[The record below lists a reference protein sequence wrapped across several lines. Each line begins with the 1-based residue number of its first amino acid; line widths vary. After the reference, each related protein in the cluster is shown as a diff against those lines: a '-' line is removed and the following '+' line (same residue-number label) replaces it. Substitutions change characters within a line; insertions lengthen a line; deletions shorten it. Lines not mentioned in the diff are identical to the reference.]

1 MNYLSLI
8 NQFWA
13 KDLEHSFT
21 PNDIAV
27 YFRLLERSNA
37 LGWKNPFNFSVD
49 ELLLKLRL
57 KTKDPFTT
65 ARNRLKQAGLID
77 FRNGDGRGRTTT
89 YYLLDAEEQQQEEE
103 TERGKKNT
111 PLMPPLSPT
120 LSPPLYPPGT
130 PLLHKTKLN
139 ETKGKTANAVT
150 ASERDPSLDLEEG
163 EDHPPGDSCRDR
175 IGEEQTTSPEQDPSW
190 DRTGEEQ
197 AASPEPVSSPPPRK
211 PTTPG
216 KRASKGRAARSVPI
230 TAPPPLHSRW
240 PELVAELDDDGR
252 ATWERFVAWEQDN
265 PLPKVFSMAE
275 PLLPA
280 QLVKLTRQHG
290 SGEITGVL
298 LDMQNRRTL
307 LTDYESAN
315 LTVQS
320 WLRNRRKR
328 ETAAS

>member
-27 YFRLLERSNA
+27 YFRLLERCNA

-77 FRNGDGRGRTTT
+77 FKNGDGRGRTTT
-89 YYLLDAEEQQQEEE
+89 YYLLDTEEQLQEEE

-120 LSPPLYPPGT
+120 LLPPLSPPGT

-139 ETKGKTANAVT
+139 KTKEKTANAVT
-150 ASERDPSLDLEEG
+150 ECVRGQDSELNSGGDSAEEQAPT
-163 EDHPPGDSCRDR
+163 PPGDL
-175 IGEEQTTSPEQDPSW
+175 
-190 DRTGEEQ
+190 
-197 AASPEPVSSPPPRK
+197 
-211 PTTPG
+211 G
-216 KRASKGRAARSVPI
+216 KKGKKGRPAGRAAPSGIDPQL
-230 TAPPPLHSRW
+230 PLAERW
-240 PELVAELDDDGR
+240 PELVAELNAEAH
-252 ATWERFVAWEQDN
+252 ATWERFVAWERDN
-265 PLPKVFSMAE
+265 PLPKLFQMAE

-280 QLVKLTRQHG
+280 QLVALIHKHG
-290 SGEITGVL
+290 SGVVTGVL
-298 LDMQNRRTL
+298 QDMQNMPVL
-307 LTDYESAN
+307 LTKYDSAN
-315 LTVQS
+315 LTAQS
-320 WLRNRRKR
+320 WLRRRQKQ
-328 ETAAS
+328 EKTA

>member
-27 YFRLLERSNA
+27 YFRLLERCNA

-77 FRNGDGRGRTTT
+77 FKNGDGRGRTTT
-89 YYLLDAEEQQQEEE
+89 YYLLDTEEQQQEEE
-103 TERGKKNT
+103 IERGKKNT

-120 LSPPLYPPGT
+120 LLPPLYPPGT

-139 ETKGKTANAVT
+139 ETKEKTANAVR
-150 ASERDPSLDLEEG
+150 AG
-163 EDHPPGDSCRDR
+163 EC
-175 IGEEQTTSPEQDPSW
+175 EQDSDLKSGDDSPQEQPLEPTPSPPTAPGKKGKKG
-190 DRTGEEQ
+190 RPAGG
-197 AASPEPVSSPPPRK
+197 ASPLSADS
-211 PTTPG
+211 G
-216 KRASKGRAARSVPI
+216 L
-230 TAPPPLHSRW
+230 PLSQRW
-240 PELVAELDDDGR
+240 PDLVAELDAEAH
-252 ATWERFVAWEQDN
+252 ATWERFVAWERDN
-265 PLPKVFSMAE
+265 PLPKLFQMAE

-280 QLVKLTRQHG
+280 QLVALIHKHG
-290 SGEITGVL
+290 SGTVTAVL
-298 LDMQNRRTL
+298 QDMQNRPKL
-307 LTDYESAN
+307 LTEYESAN
-315 LTVQS
+315 LTAQS
-320 WLRNRRKR
+320 WLRRRQQQEKAR
-328 ETAAS
+328 LTTA